1 VHIKDSITDKIL
13 AKVALKFYKAL
24 IENPLKK
31 NEIEL
36 SKKFFRNNLNTFN
49 AKMKIQGFS

>member
-1 VHIKDSITDKIL
+1 MKDSITDKIL

-36 SKKFFRNNLNTFN
+36 SKKFFRNNWNTFN